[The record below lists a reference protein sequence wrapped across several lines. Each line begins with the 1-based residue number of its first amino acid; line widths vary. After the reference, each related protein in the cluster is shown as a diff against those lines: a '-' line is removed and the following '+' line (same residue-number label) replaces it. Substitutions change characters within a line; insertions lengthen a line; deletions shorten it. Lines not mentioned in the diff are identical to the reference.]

1 MTKLKLQLRL
11 FQRFLLDFFSGVH
24 FRWAKIPKQEL
35 LLPYSTQ
42 QKQEIKASTHF
53 ENKLFNL
60 QLAAERING
69 VVLLPNQIFS
79 FWKMVGPPNS
89 DFKSGRTL
97 VGGKVKED
105 VGGGICQVSG
115 LIYQTCL
122 SAGLHILERHN
133 HSVDLYTDETR
144 FAPLGMDATVAYG
157 YKDLRIKNPFPF
169 PLQMN
174 LKILGNELFLTLKSK
189 ENLIF
194 LPLVSEVQHFE
205 KSLKVQVWRNQE
217 LMSTSEYQKLSE

>member
-1 MTKLKLQLRL
+1 VD
-11 FQRFLLDFFSGVH
+11 FLSGVH

-122 SAGLHILERHN
+122 SAGLQILERHN

-169 PLQMN
+169 PLQMH

-194 LPLVSEVQHFE
+194 HPLVSDVQYFE